1 MVYRFFDKKLKGSG
15 VNVPSEFNEEL
26 AKELHKAIIRN
37 FQKRTV
43 YSGFKDDTWGADL
56 ADMQLISK
64 FNNGFRFVLCV
75 IDILSK
81 YVSVAP
87 LKDKKGPCIV
97 NTFQKY

>member
-1 MVYRFFDKKLKGSG
+1 MKGSG

-26 AKELHKAIIRN
+26 AKELHKPITRN

-56 ADMQLISK
+56 ADIQLIRK
-64 FNNGFRFVLCV
+64 FNNGFRFLLCV

-81 YVSVAP
+81 YVWVAP
-87 LKDKKGPCIV
+87 LKDKKVLVLLILFE
-97 NTFQKY
+97 NIR

>member
-1 MVYRFFDKKLKGSG
+1 MKGSG

-26 AKELHKAIIRN
+26 AKELHKPITRN
-37 FQKRTV
+37 FKERTV

-64 FNNGFRFVLCV
+64 FNNGFRFLLCV

-81 YVSVAP
+81 YVWVAP
-87 LKDKKGPCIV
+87 LKDKKVLVLLILFE
-97 NTFQKY
+97 NIR